1 MLIFFAGRIPNYCC
15 PTRGRGGGKGKGR
28 GRYVVCTC
36 SQFSY
41 KLRPIT
47 FFSWQGKKNAHKAK
61 EESSKRSQRK
71 REWERESE
79 REEEKNGQK
88 LLMMASSSS
97 DPGSWLIKP
106 SYGMDGGWIGQRG
119 CCCGPVGMCQ
129 GEGGWGGVGN
139 LGRNFSFVFAFVLL
153 PLARKLRRTPR
164 ERERGGGVMVS
175 GADGRRANYS
185 PNTPR

>member
-1 MLIFFAGRIPNYCC
+1 MVKR
-15 PTRGRGGGKGKGR
+15 RGRC
-28 GRYVVCTC
+28 VVCTC

-71 REWERESE
+71 SE

-97 DPGSWLIKP
+97 EPGSWLIKP

-119 CCCGPVGMCQ
+119 CCCGPVGMCP
-129 GEGGWGGVGN
+129 GEGRGWKSGQKFFFRFCFRAAAISQKTKTHSKGAGREEEESWILGQMDDEQIIPQIPRGN
-139 LGRNFSFVFAFVLL
+139 YKCPSCASPTFHSLTAC
-153 PLARKLRRTPR
+153 PR
-164 ERERGGGVMVS
+164 ATVCLS
-175 GADGRRANYS
+175 
-185 PNTPR
+185 

>member
-1 MLIFFAGRIPNYCC
+1 M
-15 PTRGRGGGKGKGR
+15 RGGYQIIVARLEGGGGKGKGR

-71 REWERESE
+71 REK
-79 REEEKNGQK
+79 EEEKNGQK

-129 GEGGWGGVGN
+129 GGEGLEIWAEIF
-139 LGRNFSFVFAFVLL
+139 LSFLL
-153 PLARKLRRTPR
+153 SCC
-164 ERERGGGVMVS
+164 GH
-175 GADGRRANYS
+175 
-185 PNTPR
+185 